1 MKKLPLLLLAL
12 LPAMAFAHK
21 NHAHNHGVGQLGIV
35 LEGEQLTLLLE
46 TPQHDIV
53 GFERAPKTAREQ
65 VTVQAALEKL
75 KTPGKL
81 FAPTAAAQCV
91 VVDQNVDAPL
101 LAGDKGH
108 DGHGDI
114 EVRYVYRCAQPAAL
128 VDLKSMVSAEF
139 PRLRALNVS
148 FSGPQGQKAGK
159 IDAKN
164 ASFRW

>member
-12 LPAMAFAHK
+12 LPALAFAHK

-35 LEGEQLTLLLE
+35 VEGEQLTLLLE

-101 LAGDKGH
+101 LVGDKGQS
-108 DGHGDI
+108 GHGDI
-114 EVRYVYRCAQPAAL
+114 EARYVYRCAQPAAL
-128 VDLKSMVSAEF
+128 TDLKATVSAEF
-139 PRLRALNVS
+139 PRVRSLAVS
-148 FSGPQGQKAGK
+148 FAGPKGQKAGK
-159 IDAKN
+159 VDAKN
-164 ASFRW
+164 PVFAW